1 MRDFIAFDADDTL
14 WHNESLYRSTQAEY
28 RRLLSRYHDEA
39 WIERRLYETEI
50 RNLTHYG
57 YGIKAFMLS
66 MVETA
71 VELTEGRIAG
81 GEIRRILE
89 LGRAMLEAPVQLI
102 DGVVETLREL
112 AGSCDLMLITKGD
125 LLDQESKLERS
136 GLREWFSRVEVVS
149 RKDAA
154 VYRRILD
161 RHGIAL
167 DRFLMVGDSLRS
179 DVVPVL
185 ELGGAAVHI
194 PHETPWAHEVVELDP
209 ALRERYV
216 RIDRI
221 TSLPDLID
229 RMLP

>member
-1 MRDFIAFDADDTL
+1 
-14 WHNESLYRSTQAEY
+14 
-28 RRLLSRYHDEA
+28 
-39 WIERRLYETEI
+39 
-50 RNLTHYG
+50 
-57 YGIKAFMLS
+57 MLS

-71 VELTEGRIAG
+71 VELTQGRIAG
-81 GEIRRILE
+81 IEIRRILE

-102 DGVVETLREL
+102 DGAAETLSVL
-112 AGSCDLMLITKGD
+112 ADSRDLMLITKGD

-136 GLREWFSRVEVVS
+136 GLRDLFTRVEVVS

-161 RHGIAL
+161 RHGIPL

-179 DVVPVL
+179 DVMPVL

-194 PHETPWAHEVVELDP
+194 PPETPWAHEVVELDP
-209 ALRERYV
+209 ALQSRYV

-221 TSLPDLID
+221 ASLLDILNVMP
-229 RMLP
+229 RGA